1 MTSFFKLKLIFII
14 YINIFS
20 NAQAF
25 TLNNSGSLVFS
36 EDEVTVNIANVA
48 CTNIGIDAYEL
59 KSIVADA
66 VAIYWNKSPTSRLKL
81 RVGEVIPTS
90 AAYGTDLICEASTN
104 CTPNAALAVSSGILV
119 TCNTN
124 TTNFTSTS
132 ILAVTVP
139 NNIKS
144 NQIVGSLVMINNL
157 ASNSFATHSRIEKVA
172 IIAHELGHA
181 FGLGHSPV
189 KDSLMYYSTVN
200 MRSSLGSDDIDGI
213 SYLYPKRQ
221 PISCGSITT
230 DNNPNSWMGIIMGIA
245 LMAFISRFHHW
256 YLKLRLR
263 F

>member
-1 MTSFFKLKLIFII
+1 MALFFNKNLIIIIFI
-14 YINIFS
+14 NIIS

-36 EDEVTVNIANVA
+36 EDEVTVNVANVA
-48 CTNIGIDAYEL
+48 CTNIGIDVYEL

-66 VAIYWNKSPTSRLKL
+66 VALYWNRSPTSRLKL
-81 RVGEVIPTS
+81 RAGEVIVAS
-90 AAYGTDLICEASTN
+90 ATYGTDLICQASTN
-104 CTPNAALAVSSGILV
+104 CTPNPSLAVTSGILI
-119 TCNTN
+119 TCNAN
-124 TTNFTSTS
+124 TTNFTSST

-144 NQIVGSLVMINNL
+144 NQIVGSLIMINDRTP
-157 ASNSFATHSRIEKVA
+157 NSFAAHSRIEKVA

-189 KDSLMYYSTVN
+189 KDSLMYYSTVD

-221 PISCGSITT
+221 PLNCGSINTE
-230 DNNPNSWMGIIMGIA
+230 NNPNSWLGLFVGIA
-245 LMAFISRFHHW
+245 LMAFISRFRYW
-256 YLKLRLR
+256 YLKLRFR